1 MKELWKSFKVL
12 LFFFTFPIYAY
23 SIELSEYG
31 LNLNDF
37 SELKEIRTLYISKQE
52 GEDKFINPEKDFN
65 NSNKIENYYLNNN
78 FLSDETDT
86 IYQFCCDSTNDIN
99 TIFVG
104 KINDSRE
111 KFGN

>member
-12 LFFFTFPIYAY
+12 LFLSTFPIYAY

-52 GEDKFINPEKDFN
+52 GEDQFINPEEDFN
-65 NSNKIENYYLNNN
+65 NSNKIENYYLK
-78 FLSDETDT
+78 
-86 IYQFCCDSTNDIN
+86 
-99 TIFVG
+99 
-104 KINDSRE
+104 KIVQ
-111 KFGN
+111 